1 MVAKVTTEKVTEVPK
16 ESSPEDDQLVQWFY
30 STPCAGV
37 TYYSFGKRPARPAT
51 VEPRASRDTKA
62 GIP

>member
-1 MVAKVTTEKVTEVPK
+1 MVAMVTTGKVTEVPK
-16 ESSPEDDQLVQWFY
+16 ESSPEDDQLVQWFC

-37 TYYSFGKRPARPAT
+37 TYYSFEKRPARPAT
-51 VEPRASRDTKA
+51 VEPQASGGTKA